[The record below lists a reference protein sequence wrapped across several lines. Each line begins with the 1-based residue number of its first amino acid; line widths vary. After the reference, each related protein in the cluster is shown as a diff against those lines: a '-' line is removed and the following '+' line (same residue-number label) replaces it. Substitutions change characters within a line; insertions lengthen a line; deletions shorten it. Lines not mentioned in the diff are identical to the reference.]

1 MHKIQKQT
9 AWWIFVLVGIGVLS
23 RLIPHMY
30 NFTPLG
36 AIALFSA
43 AYVGRKS
50 LSILVPVI
58 TLWISDLLLNNFAY
72 SEYVSGWGRFFGFG
86 WSYLG
91 FLLIVGLGWL
101 TLKKINLWTVLGSS
115 VAASVVF
122 FLVSNFGSWLGS
134 TMYAQN
140 TSGLLI
146 CYAAGIP
153 FFWKSLAGTVFF
165 SLVFFN
171 TYEWSS
177 SRKLIWEKA

>member
-58 TLWISDLLLNNFAY
+58 TLWISDLLLNNFVY
-72 SEYVSGWGRFFGFG
+72 SEYVSGWGRF
-86 WSYLG
+86 
-91 FLLIVGLGWL
+91 
-101 TLKKINLWTVLGSS
+101 
-115 VAASVVF
+115 
-122 FLVSNFGSWLGS
+122 LVS
-134 TMYAQN
+134 
-140 TSGLLI
+140 
-146 CYAAGIP
+146 AGPI
-153 FFWKSLAGTVFF
+153 WVFC
-165 SLVFFN
+165 
-171 TYEWSS
+171 
-177 SRKLIWEKA
+177 